1 MSDVREYALHDLD
14 CVHVS
19 CSVTSEVLAEVGW
32 ELPTPPLGFFFFLK
46 PPSVAR
52 SFLLTM
58 RGLTSHWTTLALWG
72 RSSTGSKKGG
82 KNLTAQKSC
91 VVTDVQSSELFQ
103 CAFHRDTEMGT
114 A

>member
-1 MSDVREYALHDLD
+1 M
-14 CVHVS
+14 S
-19 CSVTSEVLAEVGW
+19 CSVTSEVLAGVGW
-32 ELPTPPLGFFFFLK
+32 ELPTPPLLFFFFK
-46 PPSVAR
+46 AQSVAR
-52 SFLLTM
+52 SFLLSLN
-58 RGLTSHWTTLALWG
+58 GLTSHWTTRVLFGEELLWQQ
-72 RSSTGSKKGG
+72 KGG

>member
-1 MSDVREYALHDLD
+1 M
-14 CVHVS
+14 S
-19 CSVTSEVLAEVGW
+19 CSVTSEVLAGVGW
-32 ELPTPPLGFFFFLK
+32 ELPTPPLLFLK
-46 PPSVAR
+46 AQSVAR
-52 SFLLTM
+52 SLLLALH
-58 RGLTSHWTTLALWG
+58 GLTSHWTTRALFGEELLWQQ
-72 RSSTGSKKGG
+72 KGG